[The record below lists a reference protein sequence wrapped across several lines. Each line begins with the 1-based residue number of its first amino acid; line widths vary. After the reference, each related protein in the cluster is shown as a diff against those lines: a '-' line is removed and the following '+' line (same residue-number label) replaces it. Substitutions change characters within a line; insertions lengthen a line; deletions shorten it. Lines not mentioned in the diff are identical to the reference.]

1 MIYFLG
7 QNISAGQAKYRST
20 DRAKKPIQR
29 IAKGIYVDVG
39 DDVNALVQEH
49 STRIASHLF
58 PKSYFSNISAYTGG
72 VPDNGVVFM
81 KGPQHKIIELDGL
94 TIHHARDYKEVS
106 ELDSFSFQDEFG
118 ESSFR
123 KSGLMQL
130 LLEGVEKIKKFPNSL
145 NDYEIQEIFDFYIS
159 EYEETSQ
166 DKAIAALVNFAKEND
181 MEHLYDRLVTKIDT
195 AQKERTSE
203 VQAEFDLNWHNKS
216 FGKIN
221 YDGYAW
227 RYKTVDGWLLPMSIA
242 GTKGKSLPAFI
253 ESILPEVVIGKKSD
267 HDVAI
272 DLLKQGK
279 RYLSNISIFDAED
292 TSERVVLDDIILTSS
307 IDLDD
312 GLGGYKEE
320 GVINW
325 DSLPEPDEMYEINV
339 GIMNGDEDT
348 PRLSGMQLKTPVSV
362 SGETGI
368 SSATH
373 LPFTHLMKLPGRD
386 TTAELPFREWL
397 GMQACTAGGAEVANN
412 LLVDL
417 QTNGFAGPGMICERF
432 DIRKGEDDK
441 DFIMAEDFSAV
452 LNITSDMKYKKTLED
467 VGTAL
472 KKVSTAPKEDM
483 KEFMRMVATG
493 WLIGN
498 GDLHTKNV
506 CVIKRTENPETG
518 WDSIRLAP
526 AFDAV
531 HTNGILNNG
540 RILDGNF
547 SMPMNGKRT
556 GLEMS
561 DFIEFGSN
569 IGVSKRDTE
578 EIVNRAA
585 SGIKA
590 HCMNLAGN
598 LPDFVLTDS
607 KLTEVAAEFSKAT
620 MERCDETV
628 KVKAKPASRRF
639 YKG

>member
-7 QNISAGQAKYRST
+7 QNINANQAAYRST
-20 DRAKKPIQR
+20 ERSKKQIQR

-39 DDVNALVQEH
+39 DDVSALVEEH
-49 STRIASHLF
+49 ATRIASHLF

-72 VPDNGVVFM
+72 APDNGVIFM
-81 KGPQHKIIELDGL
+81 KGPQHKVVELDGL
-94 TIHHARDYKEVS
+94 TIHHARDYKSVA

-118 ESSFR
+118 ESAFR

-130 LLEGVEKIKKFPNSL
+130 LLEGVEKIKNFPNAL

-159 EYEETSQ
+159 EYDEKDQ
-166 DKAIAALVNFAKEND
+166 DKAIAAIVHFAKEND

-195 AQKERTSE
+195 AQKERVPS
-203 VQAEFDLNWHNKS
+203 VQAEFDLGWHNKS

-227 RYKTVDGWLLPMSIA
+227 RYKAVDGWLLPMSLA
-242 GTKGKSLPAFI
+242 GTKGKNLPAFI

-272 DLLKQGK
+272 DLMKQGK
-279 RYLSNISIFDAED
+279 RYLSNISIFDVNDEC
-292 TSERVVLDDIILTSS
+292 ERVVLDDVILTPSVE
-307 IDLDD
+307 LDD
-312 GLGGYKEE
+312 GLGGYK
-320 GVINW
+320 GDGIINW
-325 DSLPEPDEMYEINV
+325 DSLPEPDEMYEVNV
-339 GIMNGDEDT
+339 GIMNVDTDT

-417 QTNGFAGPGMICERF
+417 QANGYAGPGMICERF
-432 DIRKGEDDK
+432 DIRKNEDDK

-452 LNITSDMKYKKTLED
+452 LNITNDMKYKKTLED

-472 KKVSTAPKEDM
+472 RKVSTSPKEDM

-506 CVIKRTENPETG
+506 CVIKLSKNPDNG

-526 AFDAV
+526 VFDAV
-531 HTNGILNNG
+531 HTNGIMNNG
-540 RILDGNF
+540 RVLDGNF
-547 SMPMNGKRT
+547 SMPMNGKKT

-569 IGVSKRDTE
+569 IGISKRDTE
-578 EIVNRAA
+578 EIVNEA
-585 SGIKA
+585 STRMQE
-590 HCMNLAGN
+590 HCRNLGGN
-598 LPDFVLTDS
+598 LPDFVLTDG
-607 KLTEVAAEFSKAT
+607 KLTEIAAEFAET
-620 MERCDETV
+620 TIARCQETV
-628 KVKAKPASRRF
+628 KAKPKPASRRF